1 MMVAERSGKIG
12 TSNAEF
18 GGSMREEQSLI
29 EHIKRHGKI
38 AAPEEMSAHY
48 RGEIVRV
55 MSVLVDSWLAAA
67 AGFADTIN
75 RAPGLAERQA
85 MVRITAEKLTHA
97 GAVLELLR
105 PFGVQPDL
113 YLNTYPWAARIG
125 RDVDLGLRRI
135 AGDKRLNVF
144 HYPLQSWHDAVLV
157 NWLVGASL
165 AIQLRDL
172 ADSSYSPLAIALS
185 GMAQEE
191 EKLAAL
197 SQPLLAAAIRRD
209 GKAGPT
215 QAALDYWY
223 PRAAATFGHRE
234 SDRFAV
240 YKRYGLRKES
250 NDVLLNRW
258 RSLIDPQLAALG
270 LVSPA

>member
-1 MMVAERSGKIG
+1 
-12 TSNAEF
+12 
-18 GGSMREEQSLI
+18 MRDEQSLI
-29 EHIKRHGKI
+29 EHVKAGGKL
-38 AAPEEMSAHY
+38 AAPEEMSAQY

-67 AGFADTIN
+67 AGFADTVN

-85 MVRITAEKLTHA
+85 MVRITGEKLAHA
-97 GAVLELLR
+97 GTVLELLR

-113 YLNTYPWAARIG
+113 YLSTHPWAARIG
-125 RDVDLGLRRI
+125 RDIDLGLRRI
-135 AGDKRLNVF
+135 PGDKRLNVF

-185 GMAQEE
+185 GMAEAEE
-191 EKLAAL
+191 QLAAL
-197 SQPLLAAAIRRD
+197 SQPLLSAALKRD
-209 GKAGPT
+209 GRAGPT

-234 SDRFAV
+234 SDRFAS
-240 YKRYGLRKES
+240 YKRYGLRRES

-258 RSLIDPQLAALG
+258 RALIDPRLAGLG

>member
-1 MMVAERSGKIG
+1 
-12 TSNAEF
+12 
-18 GGSMREEQSLI
+18 MREEQSLI
-29 EHIKRHGKI
+29 EHVKGGGKI
-38 AAPEEMSAHY
+38 AAPEDMSTQY
-48 RGEIVRV
+48 RGEIVRI
-55 MSVLVDSWLAAA
+55 MSVLVDSWLAAG
-67 AGFADTIN
+67 AGFAETIN
-75 RAPGLAERQA
+75 RAPGLAERQT
-85 MVRITAEKLTHA
+85 MVRITGQKLAHA

-135 AGDKRLNVF
+135 PGDKRLNVF
-144 HYPLQSWHDAVLV
+144 HYPLQSWQDALLV

-185 GMAQEE
+185 GMAEE
-191 EKLAAL
+191 EEQLAAL
-197 SQPLLAAAIRRD
+197 STPLLQASIAQDGGASAAR
-209 GKAGPT
+209 
-215 QAALDYWY
+215 AALDYWY
-223 PRAAATFGHRE
+223 RRAAATFGHRE
-234 SDRFAV
+234 SDRFAT

-250 NDVLLNRW
+250 NDVLLRRW

-270 LVSPA
+270 LKPA

>member
-1 MMVAERSGKIG
+1 
-12 TSNAEF
+12 
-18 GGSMREEQSLI
+18 MRDEQSLI
-29 EHIKRHGKI
+29 EHVKAGGKL
-38 AAPEEMSAHY
+38 AAPEEMSAQY

-67 AGFADTIN
+67 AGFADTVN

-85 MVRITAEKLTHA
+85 MVRITGEKLAHA
-97 GAVLELLR
+97 GTVLDLLR
-105 PFGVQPDL
+105 PLGVQPDL
-113 YLNTYPWAARIG
+113 YLNTHPWAARIG
-125 RDVDLGLRRI
+125 RDIDLGLRRI
-135 AGDKRLNVF
+135 PGDKRLNVF

-185 GMAQEE
+185 GMAEAEE
-191 EKLAAL
+191 QLAAL
-197 SQPLLAAAIRRD
+197 SQPLLSAALKRD
-209 GKAGPT
+209 GRAGPT

-234 SDRFAV
+234 SDRFAS

-250 NDVLLNRW
+250 NEVLLNRW
-258 RSLIDPQLAALG
+258 RALIDPRLAGLG
-270 LVSPA
+270 LRA